1 MLHEITVKSIA
12 RIWRT
17 FMRSKKLKKSTIEDF
32 MADLQSKRPQTEVAL
47 MQYIYNNESTN
58 SSIRFTLEGVKGS
71 IPSTIALD
79 IFFDRITNPKY
90 TLPPSLMQE
99 LKQDDFH
106 LFRDAVENES
116 ALEELE
122 KYIYVDK
129 ENENYRDVEGYI
141 YDIVQRSKKEV
152 ILECADDGEIV
163 RFIVDSDDFILNQ
176 DSLMGALKYEDVL

>member
-1 MLHEITVKSIA
+1 MTNKEFIK
-12 RIWRT
+12 
-17 FMRSKKLKKSTIEDF
+17 DQ
-32 MADLQSKRPQTEVAL
+32 QSQIPQTQVVP
-47 MQYIYNNESTN
+47 MRFIYDNISTN
-58 SSIRFTLEGVKGS
+58 NYIEFTLEGVKGS

-106 LFRDAVENES
+106 LIIDAAESES

-122 KYIYVDK
+122 RYIYVKK
-129 ENENYRDVEGYI
+129 ENETYRDAEGYI

-152 ILECADDGEIV
+152 VLESADDVESV
-163 RFIVDSDDFILNQ
+163 RFVVSSDDFILNQ
-176 DSLMGALKYEDVL
+176 DSLMGAFKYEDA

>member
-1 MLHEITVKSIA
+1 MNK
-12 RIWRT
+12 R
-17 FMRSKKLKKSTIEDF
+17 TIEEF
-32 MADLQSKRPQTEVAL
+32 MADMKSKKSQTDAPL

-106 LFRDAVENES
+106 LIIDAAENKH
-116 ALEELE
+116 ALEQLE
-122 KYIYVDK
+122 RYIYVKK
-129 ENENYRDVEGYI
+129 EDETYRDTEGYI
-141 YDIVQRSKKEV
+141 YEIIQRSKKEV
-152 ILECADDGEIV
+152 ILECADDGESV
-163 RFIVDSDDFILNQ
+163 RFVVNSDDFLLNQ
-176 DSLMGALKYEDVL
+176 DSLMGALKYEDAL

>member
-1 MLHEITVKSIA
+1 MNK
-12 RIWRT
+12 R
-17 FMRSKKLKKSTIEDF
+17 TIEEL
-32 MADLQSKRPQTEVAL
+32 MGNLKSKRLQTEAPL

-79 IFFDRITNPKY
+79 IFFDRVTQPQY
-90 TLPPSLMQE
+90 SLPPSLMKE

-106 LFRDAVENES
+106 LFIDAAESES

-129 ENENYRDVEGYI
+129 ENETYRDTEGYI
-141 YDIVQRSKKEV
+141 YEIIQRSKKEV
-152 ILECADDGEIV
+152 ILECADDGESV
-163 RFIVDSDDFILNQ
+163 RFVVNSDDFLLNQ
-176 DSLMGALKYEDVL
+176 DSLMGALKYEDAL